1 MRINLRYLTSNSTHD
16 DHTDDPAWLQLLM
29 HDFINAYDINEDSD
43 DIWGWL
49 YKREA
54 SKLIIEWM
62 VSEGYKCRQFELPLH
77 NKDGR
82 DPRYMAWG
90 LEIEDNCE
98 KFVELKL
105 RAYGDNK

>member
-1 MRINLRYLTSNSTHD
+1 
-16 DHTDDPAWLQLLM
+16 
-29 HDFINAYDINEDSD
+29 
-43 DIWGWL
+43 
-49 YKREA
+49 
-54 SKLIIEWM
+54 M

-77 NKDGR
+77 NKDGQ

-105 RAYGDNK
+105 RAYGDNE